1 MSRLPDSTALSVAN
15 RLRRLLPARL
25 NEEVLSEIVLYA
37 MIGVVLILISASL
50 GAAFF
55 NPTNL
60 VSLLQQI
67 PEFALF
73 SLAMGLSMIS
83 GGIDLSV
90 IAVSDITGIFA
101 AEIMT
106 EPSLQAGLG
115 QGGVIALACFVALAS
130 GILMGLFNGLVI
142 VRFGIPPLLTTLG
155 TMMLFYGLGSGLTG
169 GVGITGIPD
178 AFVAA
183 LSAKFGGVFPV
194 SFCVLLVIFV
204 LMSAYVRYS
213 IFGKSLYLYGENKV
227 AALFTG
233 LRIGRTLLL
242 SYAVCGLLAGA
253 SGLIMLA
260 RFNSMKVG
268 FGDTFLLEA
277 ILVAV
282 LSGMDPYGG
291 RGRLFNVLATVLLLQ
306 GVENAFTIAG
316 LSPYAKKMIWGGL
329 LLLFMAMNYFFRR
342 IVARRLTA
350 VTLRQK
356 ADGGAHEESRGELR
370 AGGR

>member
-1 MSRLPDSTALSVAN
+1 MSLLSNLMASPFGGYA
-15 RLRRLLPARL
+15 RRLLPARI
-25 NEEVLSEIVLYA
+25 NEEFLSEVVLYSMFA
-37 MIGVVLILISASL
+37 LVLLLISARL

-55 NPTNL
+55 NVTNL
-60 VSLLQQI
+60 VSVLQQT

-90 IAVSDITGIFA
+90 IAVADLAGIFA

-106 EPSLQAGLG
+106 APALQASLG
-115 QGGVIALACFVALAS
+115 GGGTIALACFVSLAA
-130 GILMGLFNGLVI
+130 GTLMGLFNGLVI

-169 GVGITGIPD
+169 GVGITGMP
-178 AFVAA
+178 APFVGA
-183 LSAKFGGVFPV
+183 LSAKIGAVLPV
-194 SFCVLLVIFV
+194 SFCFLLVVFV
-204 LMSAYVRYS
+204 LVSAYVRS
-213 IFGKSLYLYGENKV
+213 SVFGKSLYLYGENKI

-242 SYAVCGLLAGA
+242 SYAVCGLLAGT

-268 FGDTFLLEA
+268 FGDTFLLES

-306 GVENAFTIAG
+306 CVENAFTIEG

-329 LLLFMAMNYFFRR
+329 LLLFMALNFFFRR

-350 VTLRQK
+350 LSIKRQ
-356 ADGGAHEESRGELR
+356 AVLAAGGAPAVG
-370 AGGR
+370 A